1 MHTPHNHE
9 IPIPGRVQNLSV
21 NSKKCKK
28 SSKSALKRGS
38 FYESFRVI
46 FRFCCR
52 VPMLSSVPMRHLA
65 QTIKA
70 LSDPIRLRI
79 VLLLQSEGELCV
91 CDLMAVLKL
100 PQSTVSRHLA
110 YLKRSCWVDI
120 RRDGVW
126 MYYSLSHESCA
137 ICNEMLQTLKEHASN
152 LPEAV
157 SDRTALAAFQQNK
170 ENPPCH

>member
-1 MHTPHNHE
+1 M
-9 IPIPGRVQNLSV
+9 
-21 NSKKCKK
+21 K
-28 SSKSALKRGS
+28 
-38 FYESFRVI
+38 
-46 FRFCCR
+46 
-52 VPMLSSVPMRHLA
+52 HLA

-79 VLLLQSEGELCV
+79 VLLLQAEGELCV

-126 MYYSLSHESCA
+126 MYYSLSQESCV
-137 ICNEMLQTLKEHASN
+137 ICQELLQTLKLHAST
-152 LPEAV
+152 LPEATA
-157 SDRTALAAFQQNK
+157 DRTALATFLK
-170 ENPPCH
+170 DNPSTC